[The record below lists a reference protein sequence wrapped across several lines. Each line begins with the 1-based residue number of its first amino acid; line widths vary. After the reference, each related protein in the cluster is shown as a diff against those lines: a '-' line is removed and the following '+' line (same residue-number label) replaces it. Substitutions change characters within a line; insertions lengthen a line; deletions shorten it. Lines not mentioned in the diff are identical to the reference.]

1 MLYSLRQLYNILL
14 LSISVYF
21 YHIFFWRVFYRYDV
35 RGTVYDLRSLEPLG
49 GGASD
54 ALWSTLSDA
63 ERKVE
68 QLCDEERY
76 RALYH
81 NEAEEAMYQGA

>member
-1 MLYSLRQLYNILL
+1 MYDLLYVMFSTDSDEFLTFRLPML
-14 LSISVYF
+14 F
-21 YHIFFWRVFYRYDV
+21 RYDV
-35 RGTVYDLRSLEPLG
+35 RGTVYDLRPLEPLG

-81 NEAEEAMYQGA
+81 NEAEEAMYQGM

>member
-1 MLYSLRQLYNILL
+1 MSLCLYLIPLCILVL
-14 LSISVYF
+14 D
-21 YHIFFWRVFYRYDV
+21 RYDV
-35 RGTVYDLRSLEPLG
+35 RGTVYDLRPLEPLG

-81 NEAEEAMYQGA
+81 NEAEEAMYQGILCF